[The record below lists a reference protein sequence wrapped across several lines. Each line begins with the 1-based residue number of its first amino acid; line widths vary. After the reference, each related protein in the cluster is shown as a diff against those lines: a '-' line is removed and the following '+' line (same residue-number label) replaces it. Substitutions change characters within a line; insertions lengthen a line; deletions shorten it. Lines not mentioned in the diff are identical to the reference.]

1 MPEVP
6 QNMQQDI
13 QRMEFEA
20 GHYPSQQQQYGAAP
34 NYGHDRGES
43 LSSAVSSYT
52 DVSSSNYRP
61 FEDDQKNYRPMA
73 SLDMPGKNPFPRLKG
88 DNIPPSD
95 DEKEEILYNA
105 REHVLHSN
113 NVNMQLSWARDAL
126 NFVETAAE
134 VRARDDAAR
143 NGGRSQ
149 TPAVEH
155 ELRVDAMNI
164 IMYLTEQHHP
174 EAVFMKAKWDEFGK
188 FGTREDKRAAFKGYR
203 TAAEQGWGRAEYRMG
218 MLYENSNEFDKAIN
232 HYYNGEQLGDSAA
245 MYRLGMMALLGQHGQ
260 RQDFQ
265 RGLDLINRAAD
276 TADEDAPQG
285 AYVFGMLIARDLP
298 DINVPEGMLPYKVD
312 TARQYIE
319 KAAYL
324 GFAKAQLKMGQ
335 AYELCQLGCDFHP
348 AYSLHYYGLAS
359 AQGQPEAALGVS
371 RWFLFGYEGNFAK
384 NEALAFKYAK
394 QAADAKLPT
403 GEFAMGYYH
412 EIGIHIQ
419 KDLAEARRWYA
430 LAAQHGNTDAVGR
443 LESLNH
449 DKSLSKQDHETTAL
463 TRIKSQHGSM
473 RGKRPERLK
482 RMKDQQ
488 HMAALPE
495 GPSTPNDPSGRSP
508 RASPNPS
515 PRNGPDGRPP
525 AFGLNVNLDHGLA
538 MRPKSAAPYPEDDT
552 RPNPLN
558 VTRSR
563 SAAPY
568 PEEGGMGH
576 PPQMRNAGPPQP
588 GRPDAFGIRPG
599 SAGRGGP
606 GQPNLAPGVVP
617 AGMPPPRPRVSSTG
631 APGGPQ
637 GGYMQGSP
645 GYPPA
650 GPAGY
655 GRGGRGGGGQR
666 PGGGPGNGRTFS
678 AHPGLDSAL
687 VGDPARNRL
696 TKINP
701 LAGAGRGMPQYNQGP
716 GPQGPQSAPLIPPA
730 GSMPG
735 TPNQGYGG
743 RTNPYGPP
751 PPQQQ
756 QQGGPQGAYPPR
768 QSSQSSQQQQQRPGG
783 PQQGPPQGVS
793 LSDGGRSSAPPL
805 HNAVAARPPSSSH
818 GHGAASPAPSVASAP
833 SVAAASARPSK
844 ASSINDHPDGKTMG
858 NGPSTFD
865 EMGIPKAKDKDDC
878 VSSTIF
884 WEGSPPPLFLP
895 WLLVSMFYSL
905 DEIVLLTL

>member
-1 MPEVP
+1 MPQFTATFVPSGYDDYSMPEMYAPAPQRVMPEVP

-525 AFGLNVNLDHGLA
+525 AFGLNVNLDHGL
-538 MRPKSAAPYPEDDT
+538 D
-552 RPNPLN
+552 PLPH
-558 VTRSR
+558 TLR
-563 SAAPY
+563 
-568 PEEGGMGH
+568 
-576 PPQMRNAGPPQP
+576 
-588 GRPDAFGIRPG
+588 
-599 SAGRGGP
+599 RGGWDTP
-606 GQPNLAPGVVP
+606 RKCATLDPHNLVV
-617 AGMPPPRPRVSSTG
+617 RTLLVSALEVLAEADPVNPTS
-631 APGGPQ
+631 
-637 GGYMQGSP
+637 
-645 GYPPA
+645 
-650 GPAGY
+650 
-655 GRGGRGGGGQR
+655 
-666 PGGGPGNGRTFS
+666 
-678 AHPGLDSAL
+678 HPGLSPPGCHRHDHEYLRLAHPEDLREDTCREAL
-687 VGDPARNRL
+687 DTPPPVQQATAEEAGAEADNDPA
-696 TKINP
+696 
-701 LAGAGRGMPQYNQGP
+701 AGLEMYNQGP

-878 VSSTIF
+878 V
-884 WEGSPPPLFLP
+884 
-895 WLLVSMFYSL
+895 VM
-905 DEIVLLTL
+905 